1 MSDVLPSKMRAAVY
15 RAPDEIVTESLD
27 LPQIGPGEVLVR
39 LAACGICGT
48 DLKKIHTGS
57 HPGPRVFGHEMA
69 GTIAAVGK
77 DVQGFAVGDRVM
89 AFHHVPCGRC
99 FYCRKQTFAQC
110 EQYKKVGTTAGLG
123 PAAGGGFAEYI
134 RVMDWIVGDGVTP
147 AGLIHV
153 PDEIPFEQA
162 AFIEPVNTCFKA
174 IRLLALEPDDTVLV
188 VGQGSIG
195 IILAALARRT
205 GATVLTSDLYP
216 ERHAVAAGFGLE
228 HPLDARGDVVGACK
242 AATDGRGADVAL
254 VAVGSDALIGMAME
268 AIRPG
273 GRVMLF
279 ASTQHGTAPFDPA
292 AVCMEEKTLMGSYSA
307 SVAIQQEGIDLVFEG
322 YRSGE
327 LDFTRLISH
336 RFPVERAAEAV
347 RLASNPQP
355 DSLKIMLQL

>member
-1 MSDVLPSKMRAAVY
+1 
-15 RAPDEIVTESLD
+15 
-27 LPQIGPGEVLVR
+27 
-39 LAACGICGT
+39 
-48 DLKKIHTGS
+48 
-57 HPGPRVFGHEMA
+57 
-69 GTIAAVGK
+69 
-77 DVQGFAVGDRVM
+77 
-89 AFHHVPCGRC
+89 
-99 FYCRKQTFAQC
+99 
-110 EQYKKVGTTAGLG
+110 
-123 PAAGGGFAEYI
+123 
-134 RVMDWIVGDGVTP
+134 MDWIVGDGVTP

-228 HPLDARGDVVGACK
+228 HPLDARGDVVGACR

-279 ASTQHGTAPFDPA
+279 AQYA
-292 AVCMEEKTLMGSYSA
+292 AWDG
-307 SVAIQQEGIDLVFEG
+307 
-322 YRSGE
+322 
-327 LDFTRLISH
+327 
-336 RFPVERAAEAV
+336 AV
-347 RLASNPQP
+347 
-355 DSLKIMLQL
+355 